1 MCDERVLD
9 TEQSDSSSLFIT
21 VDRGDDRS
29 VQTIIVVGEIDALNA
44 GQLHKAVL
52 GVLRQH
58 RPSRIEINMFSVSF
72 LDSTGIRVLLLC
84 HADARLVDCEL
95 MLTDAHPMAHR
106 ILQITGLADHFGL
119 TAGQIPGVR

>member
-1 MCDERVLD
+1 MLD
-9 TEQSDSSSLFIT
+9 NEQPDSSSLFIT

-52 GVLRQH
+52 GVLRQY
-58 RPSRIEINMFSVSF
+58 RPSRIEINMFSVGF
-72 LDSTGIRVLLLC
+72 LDSAGIRILLLC

-95 MLTDAHPMAHR
+95 RLTDTHPMAHR

-119 TAGQIPGVR
+119 TEGQVPGGR